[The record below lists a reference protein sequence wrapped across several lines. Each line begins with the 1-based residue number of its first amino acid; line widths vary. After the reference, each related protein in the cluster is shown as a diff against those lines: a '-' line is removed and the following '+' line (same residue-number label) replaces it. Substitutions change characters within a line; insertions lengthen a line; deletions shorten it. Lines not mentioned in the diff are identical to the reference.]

1 MSQEAKVNY
10 PWFKKED
17 TDAFFALFQNNLANF
32 VVIATAMLGM
42 GFSAEIVFGKVIP
55 GAAVAVIFGN
65 LYYAYSA
72 NRLAQKEGRTDV
84 TALSY
89 GISTPV
95 MFVFLFGVLLPAKT
109 ITGDAE
115 LAWKI
120 GLAAC
125 FLSGLIEVLVSAS
138 GNWLRDNLPRA
149 AILGAL
155 AGVALTFIGG
165 EMLFKT
171 LDMPVVG
178 LFVLAIILVGLLGK
192 VYMPFKIP
200 ASLFAIV
207 IGTGLAYIIGAADT
221 KQITEG
227 LAQVG
232 FYPMLPTFGV
242 FEGFGYLFSGALIGL
257 LAVILPITL
266 YNAIETMNNVEAM
279 SAEGDSYDVRECQ
292 AVDGAG
298 TMLGALFG
306 GAFPTT
312 VYIASVG
319 SKWMGAGRG
328 YSILNAVVF
337 GITAMAGLIAAM
349 AAIIPLAVVAPI
361 LVFVG
366 MSMVA
371 TTFQS
376 NETKYYPAV
385 VIAMLPYFAN
395 YIMSRFNTAAGE
407 TVEAISTGLV
417 PLGQGAMFT
426 GIILGAITVYII
438 DHNFKKASIF
448 AFIGAG
454 LSFIGIMHAPKLG
467 VFAANEFMAGYI
479 IMGLFFLYYAFQDP
493 KKISYRKVDTDLGQV
508 EVEVDTNQ
516 KEGYTK

>member
-1 MSQEAKVNY
+1 MSQEAKVHY

-42 GFSAEIVFGKVIP
+42 GFPAEIVFGKVVP
-55 GAAVAVIFGN
+55 GAAVAVIVGN

-72 NRLAQKEGRTDV
+72 NRLAQKENRTNV

-95 MFVFLFGVLLPAKT
+95 MFVFLFGVLLPAKN
-109 ITGDAE
+109 ITGDPE

-120 GLAAC
+120 ALAAC

-155 AGVALTFIGG
+155 SGVAITFIGG

-178 LFVLAIILVGLLGK
+178 LLVLAIILVGLLGK
-192 VYMPFKIP
+192 AYMPFKIP
-200 ASLFAIV
+200 ASLFAIL
-207 IGTGLAYIIGAADT
+207 IGTGLAYLIGAADSS
-221 KQITEG
+221 KIADG
-227 LAQVG
+227 IAHIG

-242 FEGFGYLFSGALIGL
+242 FEGFGHLFSAAFIGL
-257 LAVILPITL
+257 LAVVLPITL

-279 SAEGDSYDVRECQ
+279 AAEGDSYDVRECQ
-292 AVDGAG
+292 AVDGVG
-298 TMLGALFG
+298 TMIGALFG

-337 GITAMAGLIAAM
+337 GITAMVGLIAAM
-349 AAIIPLAVVAPI
+349 AAIIPVAVVAPI

-376 NETKYYPAV
+376 NEKKYYPAIV
-385 VIAMLPYFAN
+385 LAMIPYFAN
-395 YIMSRFNTAAGE
+395 YIMSRFNKAAGE
-407 TVEAISTGLV
+407 TVEGISSGLV

-426 GIILGAITVYII
+426 GIILGAIAVYII

-467 VFAANEFMAGYI
+467 LFAANDFTLGYV
-479 IMGLFFLYYAFQDP
+479 IMGIFFLYYAFQDP
-493 KKISYRKVDTDLGQV
+493 KNYSFKK
-508 EVEVDTNQ
+508 VEVDVDQ
-516 KEGYTK
+516 EEGYTK